1 MVSESGSPL
10 QPYTTMEWELDDE
23 FMAGLCTTLVTLMF
37 MAGLALVG
45 QSIDSCPEVEDPND
59 MMATS
64 AYSHDQYVKKNP
76 KWNKALAGIDRDK
89 WMAADEKEHVQ
100 QMERRPGKDCATLP
114 D

>member
-1 MVSESGSPL
+1 
-10 QPYTTMEWELDDE
+10 MEWELDNE
-23 FMAGLCTTLVTLMF
+23 FMAGMCTTLVTLMF
-37 MAGLALVG
+37 MVGLALVG

-100 QMERRPGKDCATLP
+100 QMERRPGKDCAALP